1 LETPPR
7 RKENTMK
14 LEVHERILL
23 LELLPKEGD
32 YAGLK
37 AIRRAKEMISFSP
50 EEQKF
55 YEMKNIPS
63 ASGVPQVQWNVAKA
77 AEKIKDV
84 PIDEYIT
91 HLFRDALARLSRE
104 GKLKEDHISLY
115 EKFVVTYE

>member
-1 LETPPR
+1 
-7 RKENTMK
+7 M
-14 LEVHERILL
+14 
-23 LELLPKEGD
+23 
-32 YAGLK
+32 
-37 AIRRAKEMISFSP
+37 
-50 EEQKF
+50 
-55 YEMKNIPS
+55 
-63 ASGVPQVQWNVAKA
+63 QWNVAKA